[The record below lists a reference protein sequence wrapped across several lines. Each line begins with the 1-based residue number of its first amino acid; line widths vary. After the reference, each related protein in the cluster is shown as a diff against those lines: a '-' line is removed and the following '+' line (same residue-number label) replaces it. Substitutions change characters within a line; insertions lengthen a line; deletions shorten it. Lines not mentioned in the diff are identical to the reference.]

1 MLQVEDSHVET
12 SSVALRD
19 QPAEAD
25 NIKDGAD
32 GGRPL
37 LLLLP
42 QELRDFIYE
51 LAIVDTE
58 AFVEHPI
65 RLGFST
71 SHRDTTNSCIRT
83 YLALSATNQQ
93 VREESRAC
101 FFGNNTFGALVNW
114 KHGAEPLD
122 GLSHVLKYMKHV
134 VLYRLES
141 TEDYVPPACIL
152 DLRFRGV
159 TVQSHTVVAPHATL
173 TQAVGAHC
181 CRFEAVELASESLQ
195 RKIEEKSQQAIH
207 QLQEGVSEAASFDQN
222 TLTAL
227 IDDLMRA
234 WTGRYYK
241 PRRASKALYLASLD
255 ASASVVDYRW
265 RGDVLEKRRRP

>member
-1 MLQVEDSHVET
+1 MLQVEDSHVEP

-19 QPAEAD
+19 VPASAD
-25 NIKDGAD
+25 DIKNGAV

-42 QELRDFIYE
+42 QELRDLIYE

-58 AFVEHPI
+58 AFIEHPI
-65 RLGFST
+65 RLSFST

-101 FFGNNTFGALVNW
+101 FFSNNTFGALVNW

-122 GLSHVLKYMKHV
+122 GLSHVLKYMKHI

-141 TEDYVPPACIL
+141 TDDHFSPACIL
-152 DLRFRGV
+152 DLRFRSA
-159 TVQSHTVVAPHATL
+159 TAQSNIVVAPRATL
-173 TQAVGAHC
+173 TQALGAHC
-181 CRFEAVELASESLQ
+181 CRFEAVELASANLQ
-195 RKIEEKSQQAIH
+195 REIEEKSQQAIY
-207 QLQEGVSEAASFDQN
+207 QLQEGLSEAGSFDQA

-227 IDDLMRA
+227 IDELMRA

-241 PRRASKALYLASLD
+241 PRRASKAQYLASLD
-255 ASASVVDYRW
+255 ASASVADYRW
-265 RGDVLEKRRRP
+265 RGDVLERRRRS